1 MEKLPHR
8 QKFLGATIEALVSLG
23 RSASVDEIRDK
34 VIEMMNIPDK
44 LANIPRVSKKGIIDT
59 RTELEYELAWA
70 RTQLKGLDYITN
82 SERGVWT
89 LLNKDIDDFQKSN
102 FQKIDFSKLTVKT
115 ETEKAESED
124 WKTILLNA
132 LMQIDPSAFE
142 RLIQRILRE
151 TGFVQVDVTGRTN
164 DGGIDGKGIA
174 KINGMLSFYVVF
186 QAKRYKGSVSAG
198 QIRDFR
204 GAMIGR
210 ADKGLFI
217 TTGYFTREALKE
229 ATREGAPTI
238 DLMDG
243 DKLADKLKSLSLG
256 LKITM
261 IESIE
266 VDTEWFKNI

>member
-1 MEKLPHR
+1 MDKLPHR
-8 QKFLGATIEALVSLG
+8 QKFLGATLEALVSLG

-34 VIEMMNIPDK
+34 LIELMNIPDK
-44 LANIPRVSKKGIIDT
+44 LANTPRVSKKGVADS

-82 SERGVWT
+82 SERGIWT
-89 LLNKDIDDFQKSN
+89 LMNKSVDDLKKNDFTA
-102 FQKIDFSKLTVKT
+102 IDFSKLEVKS
-115 ETEKAESED
+115 EIEKAENED
-124 WKTILLNA
+124 WKTTLLGA

-151 TGFVQVDVTGRTN
+151 TGFVQVEVTGRTN

-229 ATREGAPTI
+229 ATREGAPAI

-256 LKITM
+256 LNIKM

-266 VDTEWFKNI
+266 VDKEWFKNI